1 MLRPLPFLLLG
12 LLSLGA
18 QALTFGGL
26 NVTPRG
32 EQRLNLET
40 GATELPQ
47 GGTATDARRGLKL
60 SAQRLNLLPGQTLKA
75 QGATVTT
82 KQGGTLNAPQLTYDL
97 KAGTVTASGGVT
109 YSDARLQGLSAP
121 TLTVHLNTGFVVA
134 SGGVKAKTPALS
146 GAALIFDPA
155 TVQAVLTGPYQV
167 NQGTLK
173 VQAPSGS
180 RLLMVFGG
188 NRVVRATQTPDAET
202 LARFGPYLK

>member
-1 MLRPLPFLLLG
+1 MPRVLSLMLLG
-12 LLSLGA
+12 LLSVGA

-47 GGTATDARRGLKL
+47 GGTATDARSGLKL
-60 SAQRLNLLPGQTLKA
+60 SAQRLTLLPGQTLKA
-75 QGATVTT
+75 QGAAVTT
-82 KQGGTLNAPQLTYDL
+82 KQGGTLSAPQLTYDL

-121 TLTVHLNTGFVVA
+121 TLTVYLNTGFVVA

-167 NQGTLK
+167 SQGTLK
-173 VQAPSGS
+173 VQASTGH
-180 RLLMVFGG
+180 LLMVFGG
-188 NRVVRATQTPDAET
+188 NRVVRVTQTPDAET